1 MSLKIISNSLELQD
15 TFLSVVTQ
23 EGLVLNASNNN
34 GTVLLIDQHG

>member
-23 EGLVLNASNNN
+23 EVLVLSASNNN
-34 GTVLLIDQHG
+34 DTVLLIDQKE

>member
-23 EGLVLNASNNN
+23 EVLVLSSSNNN
-34 GTVLLIDQHG
+34 DTVLQIDQKE

>member
-23 EGLVLNASNNN
+23 EGLVLSASNNN